1 MTKITIF
8 RNHDGEYLG
17 FDCLGHAGYAD
28 EGEDIV
34 CAGISALVINTIN
47 SIERFTDDETS
58 SVSDEESGTIEFRF
72 GKIPSH
78 DASLLLDSMILGLE
92 DIEDS
97 EEYES
102 YIDIIFKEV

>member
-47 SIERFTDDETS
+47 SIGLFTEIRLRFTS
-58 SVSDEESGTIEFRF
+58 PAG
-72 GKIPSH
+72 H
-78 DASLLLDSMILGLE
+78 DAGLLMQSLVLGLQGIQNTYGN
-92 DIEDS
+92 D
-97 EEYES
+97 
-102 YIDIIFKEV
+102 YIILNFREV

>member
-47 SIERFTDDETS
+47 SIGLLPTNHARRMPTKTMARFACD
-58 SVSDEESGTIEFRF
+58 
-72 GKIPSH
+72 
-78 DASLLLDSMILGLE
+78 LLHRPVTMPDC
-92 DIEDS
+92 
-97 EEYES
+97 
-102 YIDIIFKEV
+102 